1 MPPFGLTVF
10 AEGRGMRD
18 SRKDPIGSGWMVVAA
33 LFFTLMNLCVKAAH
47 QKFGMGSGEL
57 VFWRML
63 FAALVL
69 GVAARVRG
77 KSFATPY
84 LPRHLSR
91 SIGGTFGMLCIF
103 YAVMH
108 LPLATGVTLGYTSSL
123 FLAVLSF
130 VVLRERVSG
139 YNLLMLILGFAGI
152 VILLRPSI
160 GGGQVRAAL
169 VGLAGGLFSGWAY
182 LQVRELSLVGEP
194 AWRVVFYLAVVGMAI
209 GAAWATFTGWHS
221 LSLRSLPYLLGV
233 GLSAVLAQL
242 AMTHAFAVGRKFTV
256 AALAY
261 LTVVFSTLAGILLFD
276 EQTGWQEWL
285 GMGIIVV
292 SGILSSLRK

>member
-1 MPPFGLTVF
+1 
-10 AEGRGMRD
+10 MRD
-18 SRKDPIGSGWMVVAA
+18 VGKDPLGSGWMVVAA
-33 LFFTLMNLCVKAAH
+33 LFFTLMNLLVKAAH

-69 GVAARVRG
+69 GAVARARG
-77 KSFATPY
+77 GSFSTPH

-91 SIGGTFGMLCIF
+91 SIGGTLGMLCIF

-130 VVLRERVSG
+130 VVLGERVSG
-139 YNLLMLILGFAGI
+139 YNLLMLLLGFAGI
-152 VILLRPSI
+152 VILLKPSV
-160 GGGQVRAAL
+160 GGGQLWPAS
-169 VGLAGGLFSGWAY
+169 VGLLGGLFSGWAY
-182 LQVRELSLVGEP
+182 LQVRELSLAGEP
-194 AWRVVFYLAVVGMAI
+194 AWRVVFYLALVGMVI
-209 GAAWATFTGWHS
+209 GAVWATFAGWHS
-221 LSLRSLPYLLGV
+221 LSPQSLPYLAGV

-242 AMTHAFAVGRKFTV
+242 AMTRAFAVGRKFTV

-261 LTVVFSTLAGILLFD
+261 LTVVFSTLSGMVFFG
-276 EQTGWQEWL
+276 EKTGWQEWL
-285 GMGIIVV
+285 GMGIIVA
-292 SGILSSLRK
+292 SGILSGLRR